1 MWGAISNMLSGA
13 GSATYFSRRIGLK
26 EKNKRKEEEE
36 GKRKKG
42 KNWMKMLLIREHF
55 KIEDVTC

>member
-1 MWGAISNMLSGA
+1 MCGAISYMLSGA

-42 KNWMKMLLIREHF
+42 KN
-55 KIEDVTC
+55 